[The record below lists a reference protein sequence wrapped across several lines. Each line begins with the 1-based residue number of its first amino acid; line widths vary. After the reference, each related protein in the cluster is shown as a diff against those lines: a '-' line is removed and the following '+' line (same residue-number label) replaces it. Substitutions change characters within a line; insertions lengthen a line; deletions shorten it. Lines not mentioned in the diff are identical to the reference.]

1 MGVGKSCPNDPRNK
15 NTDWTPKNLKRSPEK
30 RRKKKTGAGRIFL
43 MKSAEANRTDGNKFL
58 LTKRLLKKIYT
69 VLFRRFGPQGWW
81 PAETRFEVMV
91 GAILTQN
98 TNWGNV
104 EKAIRNLKAQKI
116 LTPERLRRLKRS
128 SLARAIKP
136 AGYYHIKAKRLK
148 NFLVYFQKQYD
159 SSVNKMKR
167 ASLSG
172 VRQGL
177 LSVNGIGE
185 ETADSIILYA
195 LGKPI
200 FVVDAYTQRILS
212 RHGLIKPHA
221 DYESTQKLFMDSLKE
236 DTRMFNEYHA
246 LLVFIGK
253 EFCRAK
259 PCCEKCPLNQAVLFT
274 TSDKS
279 L

>member
-1 MGVGKSCPNDPRNK
+1 
-15 NTDWTPKNLKRSPEK
+15 
-30 RRKKKTGAGRIFL
+30 